1 MGQQSVSV
9 TYQKIMS
16 DSDGVAPETQIE
28 TDDTLNVSD
37 IAAALFDNPPTT
49 TDNEVSEADPGGA
62 TEEVVEE
69 LDTEPE
75 PETQEAGDSPGVKK
89 RIEKLIAQ
97 KHEAESELVSLRQ
110 RVEELE
116 NKPDPEPEQPRPEAR
131 FQKATTHAQLQKL
144 EQEAKAMD
152 DWITVNPDGGTFIDA
167 EGNEQVIDMEKAR
180 EIAGQVRKDL
190 RDNIPLRREELVTR
204 GKVIQQAQQMF
215 PWMTDQTSAEHTE
228 VASLLARNSRLSE
241 FYDEFPQSPL
251 MMGYVIEGIKAV
263 QARGKKATQGA
274 AKPPAVPTPSTR
286 SATQP
291 KKESKSQNALLDR
304 AMASGDR
311 GAVADYLET
320 IL

>member
-16 DSDGVAPETQIE
+16 DSDGVVPETQIE
-28 TDDTLNVSD
+28 PDDTLNVSD

-97 KHEAESELVSLRQ
+97 KHEAESEMVSLRK
-110 RVEELE
+110 RVDELE
-116 NKPDPEPEQPRPEAR
+116 SKPDSKPEQPRPEAR
-131 FQKATTHAQLQKL
+131 FQKATTHDQLQKL

-152 DWITVNPDGGTFIDA
+152 DWITVNPDGGTFMDA

-263 QARGKKATQGA
+263 QARGKKAQGA

-286 SATQP
+286 STTQP